1 MILYCFICCFKNLHK
16 INYIHDMMKNL
27 GYPHYYIILGHNKT
41 LINPKK
47 KIIFLNCDDSYE
59 GLPNKMVELFKFL
72 STSKFFKDYTHFF
85 KADDDI
91 MINKIIDYSKLEGD
105 YLGTIQDYEGKR
117 NWHIGKCSP
126 NSVWNKK
133 IYKGEYVPWCK
144 GGYGY
149 ILSRKA
155 INVVGN
161 YNENY
166 DDEIYED
173 LLIGKILL
181 KSDIQPVILNGFH
194 F

>member
-16 INYIHDMMKNL
+16 ISYIHSLMKFLN
-27 GYPHYYIILGHNKT
+27 YPHYYIILGYKET
-41 LINPKK
+41 LINPQK
-47 KIIFLNCDDSYE
+47 KILFLKCDDTYE
-59 GLPNKMVELFKFL
+59 GLPNKIIELFKFL
-72 STSKFFKDYTHFF
+72 SNSKFFKDYTHFF
-85 KADDDI
+85 KIDDDTN
-91 MINKIIDYSKLEGD
+91 INKIMDHRKLDGD

-117 NWHIGKCSP
+117 DWHIGKCSP

-133 IYKGEYVPWCK
+133 IYNGNYVPWCK

-155 INVVGN
+155 INAI
-161 YNENY
+161 YEYKENY

-181 KSDIQPVILNGFH
+181 KSDIQPKKLN
-194 F
+194 